1 MSKCEP
7 VFGSFLCHHRRWLL
21 DRNHKMQSVFK
32 FIDRESCVFSCVYGF
47 KIQNKSRL
55 PTRKYKIKWNAN
67 QDAGWDQDMHVLHM
81 NKLVNRQL
89 SIVQLQKKYRH
100 IQRAHRTKGT
110 QYTATIQWISKQ
122 ANKTGSFVY
131 LSRILIVYILW
142 SYFCVV

>member
-67 QDAGWDQDMHVLHM
+67 QDAGWDQDLHVLHM

-110 QYTATIQWISKQ
+110 IRPYNILRPYNGFQ
-122 ANKTGSFVY
+122 NKPIK
-131 LSRILIVYILW
+131 LAHLYI
-142 SYFCVV
+142 YREF

>member
-55 PTRKYKIKWNAN
+55 PTRKYRIKWNAN
-67 QDAGWDQDMHVLHM
+67 QDAGWDQDLHVLHM

-89 SIVQLQKKYRH
+89 SIVQLRKE
-100 IQRAHRTKGT
+100 IGIFNALTGQRAHNILRPYNEF
-110 QYTATIQWISKQ
+110 Q
-122 ANKTGSFVY
+122 NKPIK
-131 LSRILIVYILW
+131 LAHLYI
-142 SYFCVV
+142 YREF